1 MLAAP
6 VFSKWL
12 SVPLMTLIR
21 GNDFDASIFTPRKK
35 NVMEDAFAAS
45 SKVCVV
51 SGDKKQKIE
60 SLYPSVDVAFVP
72 NGIQLNDWI
81 PSLSERDFAT
91 EWKTT
96 HAQNKNVVGLIGQLK
111 AKKGISFFF
120 SSLNNST
127 LLEKLHFLLVGEL
140 SEEVLAEI
148 TEKKISYSHYPFL
161 DRYELLKYYCCCD
174 VLAIPSFYD
183 GMPNVLLEAGALGIP
198 VIASNVDGMK
208 DVIIHEQT
216 GFLFQAGNANTCRKA
231 IYDFLTLSPEDRK
244 HMGNQ
249 LKETIQLTYN
259 DTLELESYETIIKN
273 ILGADRPSL
282 QLRTAFE

>member
-1 MLAAP
+1 
-6 VFSKWL
+6 
-12 SVPLMTLIR
+12 
-21 GNDFDASIFTPRKK
+21 
-35 NVMEDAFAAS
+35 MEDAFTAS
-45 SKVCVV
+45 SKVCVI

-60 SLYPSVDVAFVP
+60 SLYPNVDVAFVP

-91 EWKTT
+91 EWKAT
-96 HAQNKNVVGLIGQLK
+96 HAQNRNVVGLIGQLK

-127 LLEKLHFLLVGEL
+127 LLQQLHFLLVGEL
-140 SEEVLAEI
+140 SEEVLAEL

-208 DVIIHEQT
+208 DVIVHEQT
-216 GFLFQAGNANTCRKA
+216 GFLFQAGNTNACRKA
-231 IYDFLTLSPEDRK
+231 VYDFINLSPEDRK
-244 HMGNQ
+244 QMGNQ
-249 LKETIQLTYN
+249 LKETIQSTYN
-259 DTLELESYETIIKN
+259 DTLELDSYETIIKN